1 MLFADFNNDDI
12 GDVITGFDDDGSY
25 EGSGWFYVDF
35 LVAHFLAN
43 LLKP

>member
-25 EGSGWFYVDF
+25 EGSGWFYAGLRWHTF
-35 LVAHFLAN
+35 
-43 LLKP
+43 